1 MLLVLLPTL
10 EVTSI
15 VRSYLEQDSRELL
28 VLSQLAW
35 HTSILFGDE
44 ITSIRRDYEALRGY
58 LADLHCEDYLARQIS
73 LDFAGDTLPEFLDCI
88 DSD

>member
-1 MLLVLLPTL
+1 MLLRLLSNL

-15 VRSYLEQDSRELL
+15 VRAYLEQDSRDFL

-44 ITSIRRDYEALRGY
+44 ITQIRRDYEALRGY
-58 LADLHCEDYLARQIS
+58 LSDLHYEEYLVWQIS
-73 LDFAGDTLPEFLDCI
+73 RDFANDTLPEFLDSI